1 MYSDRSGSGMLM
13 LVVRYVS
20 GEEDRGRLSSRTA
33 MREGHISYEG
43 PRGAVI
49 SNLRAEGDPCI
60 CVHIE
65 GGPHP
70 THG

>member
-1 MYSDRSGSGMLM
+1 MLM

-20 GEEDRGRLSSRTA
+20 GEEGRRIRLSSRTA

-49 SNLRAEGDPCI
+49 SNLRVEGDPCI